1 MKKVIHYLI
10 FISIFAIIGGISGV
24 IISKLQIDTLL
35 FSKIHVKETLILFV
49 LSILSSV
56 ALHELAHAVYFLLNK
71 VPLRFVAIFIFFF
84 SRMERKWNV
93 RIRFNNITIMGGIA
107 IPNLPSIKNE
117 REFDRIRKV
126 YSEALLFAPI
136 ISFAEA
142 VIFIILYVVLFLT
155 NAANEYMNLSIFSV
169 FCSFIG
175 IIIVFSSFIKTE
187 NIYGDFW
194 AYKVLK
200 TDDKM
205 ASLQLCQ
212 YMFFNTDWKT
222 TVSKSTW
229 LINRLMDY
237 AKKIKITTAELMDL
251 KILDW
256 MIQMEYLGVVKMDK
270 EILEILKDFF
280 LSDNV
285 LFNYP
290 QQEDR
295 DVFYYHM
302 IYKLLESG
310 AYEKSILQEKMN
322 VVSPKLL
329 AGSPLK
335 EYYTK
340 LTEHLFG
347 YECSEWLLRNKNPS
361 SSYSLL
367 KEFDAMN
374 EIEEKIIL
382 QNTVKGKNMSNFI
395 LD

>member
-1 MKKVIHYLI
+1 
-10 FISIFAIIGGISGV
+10 
-24 IISKLQIDTLL
+24 
-35 FSKIHVKETLILFV
+35 
-49 LSILSSV
+49 
-56 ALHELAHAVYFLLNK
+56 
-71 VPLRFVAIFIFFF
+71 
-84 SRMERKWNV
+84 
-93 RIRFNNITIMGGIA
+93 
-107 IPNLPSIKNE
+107 
-117 REFDRIRKV
+117 
-126 YSEALLFAPI
+126 
-136 ISFAEA
+136 
-142 VIFIILYVVLFLT
+142 
-155 NAANEYMNLSIFSV
+155 MNLSIFSV
-169 FCSFIG
+169 FGSFIG

-256 MIQMEYLGVVKMDK
+256 VIQMEYLGVVKMDK

-290 QQEDR
+290 RQEDR
-295 DVFYYHM
+295 DVFYFHM
-302 IYKLLESG
+302 IYKLLGSG

-347 YECSEWLLRNKNPS
+347 QECSEWLLRNKNPS

-382 QNTVKGKNMSNFI
+382 QNAVKGKNMSNST
-395 LD
+395 D